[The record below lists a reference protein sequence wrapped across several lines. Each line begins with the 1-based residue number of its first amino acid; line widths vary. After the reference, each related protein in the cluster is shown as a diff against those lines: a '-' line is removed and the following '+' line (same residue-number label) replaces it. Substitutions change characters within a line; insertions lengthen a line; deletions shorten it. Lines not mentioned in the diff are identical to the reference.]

1 MIIKAETLQNRLTI
15 RAFGAEER
23 FIHGLYEKSDQHL
36 KTFLTIKLLERWT
49 SFYLNLIAGTITCVL
64 VVVAVYGK
72 GVMWVC

>member
-1 MIIKAETLQNRLTI
+1 MITKAETLQNRLTI

-36 KTFLTIKLLERWT
+36 KTFLTIKSLERWT

-72 GVMWVC
+72 GVM